1 MHPSSMKNN
10 IVIFFTRR
18 HITKILKPLLTPL
31 GKSLS
36 IIRPGR
42 KNPRKRGPKL
52 KIATMA
58 YKPIA

>member
-1 MHPSSMKNN
+1 M
-10 IVIFFTRR
+10 FLFTRR
-18 HITKILKPLLTPL
+18 HIIKILRSLLSLL

-42 KNPRKRGPKL
+42 KNPRKRWSKL

-58 YKPIA
+58 YKSIA